1 MGKDNLKS
9 YIQGEMV
16 QIKKLRMTYCGTCKC
31 HTQHRVSQYKK
42 GRESLAAQGKRRYDA
57 KQRGFG
63 GQKKPIQKR
72 KYKITKKITLRL
84 ECSKAERKR
93 RRFLVVGRCKYFKFE
108 EKKKANRGKE
118 PFLH

>member
-9 YIQGEMV
+9 NIHREMV
-16 QIKKLRMTYCGTCKC
+16 QIKKLRQTYCGGC
-31 HTQHRVSQYKK
+31 HAHKQHRVSQYKK
-42 GRESLAAQGKRRYDA
+42 GKESLAAQGKRRYDA

-84 ECSKAERKR
+84 ECTECKR
-93 RRFLVVGRCKYFKFE
+93 RRFQVIGRCKYFKFL
-108 EKKKANRGKE
+108 EKKAA
-118 PFLH
+118 

>member
-9 YIQGEMV
+9 NPLGAMV
-16 QIKKLRMTYCGTCKC
+16 QIKKLRMTHCKAC
-31 HTQHRVSQYKK
+31 NAHQQFRVSQYKK

-72 KYKITKKITLRL
+72 KYKITKKISLRL
-84 ECSKAERKR
+84 ECAKPECKR
-93 RRFLVVGRCKYFKFE
+93 RRFQVLGRCKYFKFE
-108 EKKKANRGKE
+108 EKKKA
-118 PFLH
+118 